1 MKLPTKLQTLNDR
14 ERGFTLIELL
24 VVIGVLG
31 ILLAITLIAINP
43 NKHFQDARNTQRS
56 SNVGE
61 FLNAIYEY
69 ESANTGNIPP
79 SLTYLGTNA
88 LPLGKAA
95 TQSPTSTTFSSPTV
109 TFTGL
114 SGNTVT
120 TGNLLVSGCAN
131 SGNNGEF
138 PVTTGNAT
146 SVSITN
152 ASGVASD
159 STCQLKTK
167 VDMCSDLTPTY
178 IADLP
183 KDPSTGTVTGGST
196 PCAGGVTAYDTGYT
210 IVKTATGSR
219 FTIAAPSAE
228 DGATITVTR

>member
-1 MKLPTKLQTLNDR
+1 MKLPERIKTFKDS

-61 FLNAIYEY
+61 ILNAIYEY

-79 SLTYLGTNA
+79 SLTYLGSNA
-88 LPLGKAA
+88 LHLGKAT
-95 TQSPTSTTFSSPTV
+95 TQSPTNTTFAAGAV

-120 TGNLLVSGCAN
+120 SGYILVSGCAN

-138 PVTTGNAT
+138 PVTGGNAT
-146 SVSITN
+146 TITATD
-152 ASGVASD
+152 ASGVAGD
-159 STCQLKTK
+159 TTCQIKTK
-167 VDMCSDLTPTY
+167 VDLCSDLTSTY
-178 IADLP
+178 IADIP
-183 KDPSTGTVTGGST
+183 FDPSSGTVAGGTT
-196 PCAGGVTAYDTGYT
+196 PCAGGVTSYDTGYT
-210 IVKTATGSR
+210 ILKTATGSR

>member
-1 MKLPTKLQTLNDR
+1 MQTPKLPNLKQTDQ
-14 ERGFTLIELL
+14 GFTLIELL

-61 FLNAIYEY
+61 ILNAIYEY

-88 LPLGKAA
+88 LHLGKAT
-95 TQSPTSTTFSSPTV
+95 TQSPTNTTFSTGAV

-120 TGNLLVSGCAN
+120 SGYILVSGCTTTA
-131 SGNNGEF
+131 NNGEF
-138 PVTTGNAT
+138 PVTAGNAT
-146 SVSITN
+146 TVTATN
-152 ASGVASD
+152 ASGVAGD
-159 STCQLKTK
+159 TTCQLKTK
-167 VDMCSDLTPTY
+167 VDLCSDLTSTY
-178 IADLP
+178 IADIPL
-183 KDPSTGTVTGGST
+183 DPSSGTVNTGSSA
-196 PCAGGVTAYDTGYT
+196 CAGGVTSYDTGYT

-228 DGATITVTR
+228 DSATISVTR